1 MPVIIYSC
9 QACKTTLFAQEEDLT
24 NATEIWAGSDY
35 CQACADAINKH
46 FPPESTI
53 ANPTT
58 ERPLR
63 CVACM
68 DHSEVM
74 DAPGWRHHDKLK
86 GMCCPSCL
94 AAEEEGYLLS
104 DYYAIDLFTEQNA
117 MDAYDSHRQH
127 LADSHDRAASD
138 TYHGRD

>member
-35 CQACADAINKH
+35 CQACADAINKTTTAAK
-46 FPPESTI
+46 STAHHNCI
-53 ANPTT
+53 
-58 ERPLR
+58 
-63 CVACM
+63 ACM
-68 DHSEVM
+68 DQSE
-74 DAPGWRHHDKLK
+74 DLDTPGWRHHDKLK

-117 MDAYDSHRQH
+117 MDAYESHRQS

-138 TYHGRD
+138 IYHGRD